1 MAYITGQQPKWANLF
16 TNHLRVERNRLYF
29 DNLPVLL
36 KDERRKVIKEAYFNP
51 EKPVSIYAIHDDLR
65 KTYANVTRRNVTTVL
80 RTLETYQRL
89 KTRTLPKK

>member
-16 TNHLRVERNRLYF
+16 TNHLRVEQNRLYF

-51 EKPVSIYAIHDDLR
+51 EKPVSIYAIHDDLS
-65 KTYANVTRRNVTTVL
+65 YANVATSQPSYEL
-80 RTLETYQRL
+80 WKRTNGSKRA
-89 KTRTLPKK
+89 RCPKK